1 MHSEHSFQNHERPST
16 PASLNETL
24 EPASF
29 WHHLTRGVLRLP
41 TTIRAELR
49 KVGGFVRSVGL
60 RVEESTLL
68 QATTDLEHRMAS
80 TRRPRSSIVKSALA
94 MAAIS
99 SSLVLGFMGSTA
111 GAAIGTSAWSD
122 VTPPEASPGYA
133 ASGLNSVSCP
143 TRLTCFGVGEYENA
157 LGRDRPMGA
166 KQLAGSWFKAVDIS
180 PPADAQSNPQAALNS
195 IDCPSAT
202 TCWAVGSYV
211 DQALHQQ
218 AMAVKF
224 TAGSWRQAIKVSVP
238 ADSAGTASLVS
249 IACPTSTTCI
259 AVGSY
264 RQTNTGTR
272 AIFTT
277 LQGGVWKQA
286 KAARMPKDASSSFP
300 SAFTSISCQGASDC
314 WAVGS
319 YLNSRPATA
328 PMGDHWQSGSL
339 GRAIA
344 LPYPNDAFI
353 VNTPPTLSSIS
364 CSRTGGCLA
373 AGTYVDGPNTSQGF
387 NDLLRSNL
395 WSTNS
400 RRMIMPA
407 DAKADPALRSVQVAC
422 AAKLQCVVS
431 GNYVTTSP
439 SFQTFFT
446 DFHPGLWGVPT
457 GIASEMGFASV
468 VFGIACHTATA
479 CTAVGGGDVIPFEQ
493 KATSINLTR

>member
-1 MHSEHSFQNHERPST
+1 
-16 PASLNETL
+16 
-24 EPASF
+24 
-29 WHHLTRGVLRLP
+29 
-41 TTIRAELR
+41 
-49 KVGGFVRSVGL
+49 
-60 RVEESTLL
+60 
-68 QATTDLEHRMAS
+68 MAS
-80 TRRPRSSIVKSALA
+80 TRRSRFSIAKSALA
-94 MAAIS
+94 TAAVS
-99 SSLVLGFMGSTA
+99 ASLLLGFMGSTA

-133 ASGLNSVSCP
+133 ASAMNSVSCP
-143 TRLTCFGVGEYENA
+143 TRLICFGVGEYENGMA
-157 LGRDRPMGA
+157 QTRPMAA

-180 PPADAQSNPQAALNS
+180 PPTDAQISPQAMLNS
-195 IDCPSAT
+195 IDCPSASK
-202 TCWAVGSYV
+202 CWAVGSYL
-211 DQALHQQ
+211 DQGLHKQ

-224 TAGSWRQAIKVSVP
+224 TAGTWGQAIKIGVP
-238 ADSAGTASLVS
+238 ADSAGFASLAS
-249 IACPTSTTCI
+249 IACPTPSTCI

-286 KAARMPKDASSSFP
+286 KAARMPKDASSSSP
-300 SAFTSISCQGASDC
+300 SAFTSISCQSASDC
-314 WAVGS
+314 WAVGT

-353 VNTPPTLSSIS
+353 INTPPTLSSIS

-387 NDLLRSNL
+387 TDLLRSNK
-395 WSTNS
+395 WSTNA
-400 RRMIMPA
+400 RRMIVPA
-407 DAKADPALRSVQVAC
+407 NAAAETGLRSVHVAC
-422 AAKLQCVVS
+422 AAELQCVVT
-431 GNYVTTSP
+431 GNYVTTIP
-439 SFQTFFT
+439 SSQTFFT